1 MAWILWTST
10 FGHEEMNRPGNFELA
25 VAVNETDHTQG
36 AAHARATL
44 VEYGDFEC
52 PNCKQAAA
60 AVRLMLA
67 HFNDGLR
74 FVFRHFPLAEVHPHA
89 LLAAQAAEAAGA
101 QGEFWP
107 MHDLL
112 FENQSRL
119 ELDQLRAYARRL
131 ELDMTRYDFETAE
144 ELYVQRIREHIGSGI
159 RSGVHSTPTFFINGL
174 LCDVSYGFQPL
185 ERGIEAALSA

>member
-1 MAWILWTST
+1 
-10 FGHEEMNRPGNFELA
+10 MNGFEKFELA
-25 VAVNETDHTQG
+25 VAVNETDHILG
-36 AAHARATL
+36 GAHAPATL

-52 PNCKQAAA
+52 PNCKQAAP

-67 HFNDGLR
+67 HFKERLR
-74 FVFRHFPLAEVHPHA
+74 FVFRHFPLEEAHPHA

-119 ELDQLRAYARRL
+119 QMKQLRAYAQRL
-131 ELDMTRYDFETAE
+131 ELDMTRYDLEIADDVY
-144 ELYVQRIREHIGSGI
+144 LQRIREHFDSGV
-159 RSGVHSTPTFFINGL
+159 RSGVHGTPTFFVNGL
-174 LCDVSYGFQPL
+174 LCDVSYGLQAL
-185 ERGIEAALSA
+185 KRGIEAALSA